1 MEGITMSAPLTNLD
15 LFEELFSFIKQN
27 DLNATIKEYGGSNF
41 YIPSYKT
48 TLRNDEIIRY
58 YRANYGQI
66 GLVKRLAKQYDLTE
80 RQIYDITREVRE
92 TPSLL

>member
-1 MEGITMSAPLTNLD
+1 MSAPLSNLD

-48 TLRNDEIIRY
+48 TLRNDEIIKY

>member
-1 MEGITMSAPLTNLD
+1 MEGITMSATLTNLD

-48 TLRNDEIIRY
+48 TLRNDEIIKY

>member
-1 MEGITMSAPLTNLD
+1 MSAPLTNLD

>member
-1 MEGITMSAPLTNLD
+1 MEGITMSAPITNLD
-15 LFEELFSFIKQN
+15 LFEELFLFIKEN

-48 TLRNDEIIRY
+48 TLRNDEIIKY

-66 GLVKRLAKQYDLTE
+66 GLVKRLAKQYNLTE